1 MTRLPL
7 SAAAKEIP
15 SIHPRPRRAHRR
27 PSARC
32 ACHRAAHNAQYDG
45 QADAGADR
53 ARRHLKNGG
62 LSGDFG
68 PELEDAINCE
78 VMRRMAEILS
88 EPAQAVA
95 D

>member
-1 MTRLPL
+1 MSDYGRDQNRFMRELEDRQEYIEQEAQARASL
-7 SAAAKEIP
+7 SRIEELANYLEHVK
-15 SIHPRPRRAHRR
+15 SHT
-27 PSARC
+27 
-32 ACHRAAHNAQYDG
+32 
-45 QADAGADR
+45 DR